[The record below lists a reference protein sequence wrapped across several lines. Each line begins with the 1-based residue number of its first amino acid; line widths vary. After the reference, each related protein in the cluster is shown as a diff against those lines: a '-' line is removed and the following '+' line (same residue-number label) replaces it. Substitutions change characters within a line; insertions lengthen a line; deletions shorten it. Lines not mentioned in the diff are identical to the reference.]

1 MSRRHR
7 IARRAAPVLLA
18 CGVAA
23 LGFAAYVVIGAR
35 VYQFAERERLDRAR
49 EDAAAVS
56 RVAGATTPSA
66 VAAPV
71 PTDGASIGEIQIP
84 RLGLRA
90 MVVQGESAPILRHG
104 VGHLSDTALPG
115 EEGNVVLAGHRDT
128 FFRPLSGVRDG
139 DSITLKTRDGE
150 FEYVVE
156 STSVVVPSA
165 VEVLEP
171 TGGRTLTLITCYP
184 FSYIGAAPNR
194 FIVRARQRVEAHS
207 D

>member
-1 MSRRHR
+1 MSWKHR
-7 IARRAAPVLLA
+7 SARRAAPVLLA
-18 CGVAA
+18 FGVVA
-23 LGFAAYVVIGAR
+23 LGFAASAIIDAR
-35 VYQFAERERLDRAR
+35 VYQSSERKRFERERQN
-49 EDAAAVS
+49 AAVS
-56 RVAGATTPSA
+56 AVAGATTRAA

-71 PTDGASIGEIQIP
+71 PTDGVSIGEIQIP

-90 MVVQGESAPILRHG
+90 MIAQGESAPILRRS

-115 EEGNVVLAGHRDT
+115 EVGNVVLAGHRDT
-128 FFRPLSGVRDG
+128 FFRPLSGVRAG

-150 FEYVVE
+150 FEYLVE
-156 STSVVVPSA
+156 STSVVAPSA

-194 FIVRARQRVEAHS
+194 FIVRARQRTEAP
-207 D
+207 